1 MCVDMCINMCA
12 DMCTRMHID
21 TCEGPAAPG
30 AGHDILVVALGSIYL
45 ACIIIAH
52 IAIAYVVT
60 ALSCHRTVEPGNV
73 RRAILQLKPV

>member
-1 MCVDMCINMCA
+1 MGVDMCA
-12 DMCTRMHID
+12 DMCADLCTGMRTDTR
-21 TCEGPAAPG
+21 EGPVAPG

-45 ACIIIAH
+45 ACMIIAH

-60 ALSCHRTVEPGNV
+60 ALSCHRTAEPGNV